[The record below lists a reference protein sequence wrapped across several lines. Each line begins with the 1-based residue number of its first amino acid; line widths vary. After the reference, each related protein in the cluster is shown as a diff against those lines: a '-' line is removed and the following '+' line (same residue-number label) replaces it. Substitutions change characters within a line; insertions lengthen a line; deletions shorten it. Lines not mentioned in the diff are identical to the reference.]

1 MEPFVKLTAV
11 AAPYDQVNADTD
23 QIVPARF
30 LKYPRAPE
38 GYGGFLF
45 HDLRFDEVGAERPD
59 FVLNRPAYREARIL
73 VTNTNFGCGSSRE
86 GAVYALAD
94 HGIGAV
100 IGPSFGDIFY
110 NNCLKNGLLPVR
122 LGAGEA
128 AALRAHLSAH
138 PGAELTVDLEAQ
150 TVTAPDG
157 TTHHFD
163 VDPYWR
169 EALLKGLDEL
179 AMTLELRQEIEAFER
194 RYNAEN
200 PWLVRA

>member
-11 AAPYDQVNADTD
+11 AAPYDRVNVDTD

-30 LKYPRAPE
+30 LKYERAPK
-38 GYGGFLF
+38 GYGDYLF
-45 HDLRFDEVGAERPD
+45 HDLRLDEAGNERPD
-59 FVLNRPAYREARIL
+59 FVLNQPAYRGAKIL

-100 IGPSFGDIFY
+100 IGPSFGDIFH
-110 NNCLKNGLLPVR
+110 NNALKNGLLPVR
-122 LGAGEA
+122 LSADEA
-128 AALRAHLSAH
+128 AALRAQLTAQ
-138 PGAELTVDLEAQ
+138 PGAEITVDLESQ

-157 TTHHFD
+157 TTLAFD

-169 EALLKGLDEL
+169 DALLKGLDEL
-179 AMTLELRQEIEAFER
+179 GMTLELEDEIEAFET

-200 PWLVRA
+200 PWLARA